1 MTRTVSQQK
10 PGVASRFQLE
20 KTKKTTRQTEV
31 GFYDRPQPDLLPQ
44 EKEQQSLVSDSRLI
58 VRQIQSQA
66 FQ

>member
-1 MTRTVSQQK
+1 MTRSVSQEM
-10 PGVASRFQLE
+10 PGVASRFQPE

-31 GFYDRPQPDLLPQ
+31 GFYVRPQPDLLPQ

-58 VRQIQSQA
+58 VRQIQSQK